1 MKANMEAI
9 WNHYGVRSKETAIF
23 LTTDIHGIIICFINM
38 FRTVKWNKID
48 LPLLVLRKPYWME
61 ENMNTMNTQTK
72 IKKIED
78 SQTENSY
85 LLMPRHINGYGR
97 LFGGMLM
104 QWIDEIAGIVAK
116 RHAQTEVTTAAIDNL
131 QFKSAAYLNQT
142 VVLIGKITYVGKT
155 SMEVRVDTYVE
166 ELDGTRKVINR
177 AYVVMVA
184 IDQEGNP
191 VRIPGLALET
201 EAARAEWEG
210 GEKRYQLRKTRRQE
224 GY

>member
-1 MKANMEAI
+1 MKDLLLPVLIE
-9 WNHYGVRSKETAIF
+9 RF
-23 LTTDIHGIIICFINM
+23 
-38 FRTVKWNKID
+38 KIE
-48 LPLLVLRKPYWME
+48 RFKNEGFKIGRFKNEGFNIERFKIEIYRME
-61 ENMNTMNTQTK
+61 EIM
-72 IKKIED
+72 IKDQSQVKKAED
-78 SQTENSY
+78 SRTENSY
-85 LLMPRHINGYGR
+85 LLMPGHINGYGR

-142 VVLIGKITYVGKT
+142 VVLIGKITYVGRT

-166 ELDGTRKVINR
+166 ELNGTRKVINR

-184 IDQEGNP
+184 IDKEGNP